1 MSRDFAKRLPEAP
14 ISVPVKKPDV
24 KIIPRVETLEVLP
37 CVKIEDLE
45 KQFNLFTSMEQVK
58 VNPEDSPDKLWSY
71 FTTRIAPSIQDHRS
85 GNLRFPDL
93 AQYSSD
99 EFIRHLHLNTRYMS
113 KFLDDPSLLGSTI
126 YNQHN
131 FDKKRKFNTTE
142 RGYIDLVCSSVFFE
156 FSVRP

>member
-1 MSRDFAKRLPEAP
+1 MSREFAKRLPEAP
-14 ISVPVKKPDV
+14 ISFPIKNPAV

-45 KQFNLFTSMEQVK
+45 KQFNLFTASDLVK

-71 FTTRIAPSIQDHRS
+71 FTTRIAPSVSDHRS
-85 GNLRFPDL
+85 GNLRFPDM

-131 FDKKRKFNTTE
+131 FDKKRKFTTTE
-142 RGYIDLVCSSVFFE
+142 RGYIDLVCSSVCFE